1 MNNPICRMYK
11 IFAVIVSISAW
22 PGSAIAQH
30 TAAAQSKWIKQ
41 VGTGTLEY
49 THTAKGDRIIDFSY
63 AGYKGG
69 GVRIP
74 AIPSRVTIYPVA
86 GDNTAH
92 IQRVI
97 DSVSQMPLQDG
108 FRGAI
113 VLAPGSYSCSQT
125 IRLAGN
131 GIVLRGSGE
140 ASKII
145 MTGAPHVCFS
155 IGEDVKT
162 ERVGKAAFITDT
174 YVPSGAHQ
182 FTVTDGG
189 DFSAGDEIAISKP
202 VTGSWVRFM
211 GMDALVRDG
220 KKQTWITGELVT
232 ERTIQAVK
240 NNVIT
245 ITVPLTDSYDAG
257 FTAPGTTVQ
266 KIRRTGEIQNVGL
279 ENLSII
285 APEQSVTISQPHH
298 SAIRV
303 KGVADGWLCNLS
315 ISNTVNS
322 IAVSGRRITVDN
334 INIQHA
340 ASTIGA
346 AKPAD
351 LSANGGQLLFNKCT
365 IRGDNVFFLATGA
378 KVNGPNVLLNCT
390 FSGNGWIQPHQ
401 RWATGLLI
409 DGCKVPDGGI
419 DFMNRGEMG
428 SGHGWSVG
436 WAVAWNCVARS
447 YLNQQPPGAFNW
459 VIGSSGEQ
467 QQKAMPFDK
476 EPFLPEGVYDSHNKP
491 VVPLSL
497 YLQQLKQRLGAGALE
512 NIGY

>member
-1 MNNPICRMYK
+1 MVSVTTWLGT
-11 IFAVIVSISAW
+11 AV
-22 PGSAIAQH
+22 AQH
-30 TAAAQSKWIKQ
+30 TAAAQSKWIKKT
-41 VGTGTLEY
+41 GSGTLEY
-49 THTAKGDRIIDFSY
+49 TGTAKGDRIIDFSY

-74 AIPSRVTIYPVA
+74 EIPARVTVYPVA
-86 GDNTAH
+86 GDNAAH
-92 IQRVI
+92 IQRII

-108 FRGAI
+108 FRGAV
-113 VLAPGSYSCSQT
+113 VLAPGNYPCSQT
-125 IRLAGN
+125 IRLASD

-145 MTGAPHVCFS
+145 MTGVPHVCFS
-155 IGEDVKT
+155 IGENLKT
-162 ERVGKAAFITDT
+162 ERVGEAVFITDA

-182 FTVTDGG
+182 FTVADGRN
-189 DFSAGDEIAISKP
+189 FSAGDEIAISKP
-202 VTGSWVRFM
+202 VTDSWVHFM

-220 KKQTWITGELVT
+220 KEQTWITGELTT
-232 ERTIQAVK
+232 ERTIRAVK
-240 NNVIT
+240 NNVIM
-245 ITVPLTDSYDAG
+245 IEVPLTDSYDAH

-266 KIRRTGEIQNVGL
+266 KIRRTGEVKNVGL
-279 ENLSII
+279 ENLSIV
-285 APEQSVTISQPHH
+285 APEQSVTISQQHH

-303 KGVADGWLCNLS
+303 KGVADGWLRDLS

-322 IAVSGRRITVDN
+322 IAVSGRRITVEN
-334 INIQHA
+334 IDIQHT

-351 LSANGGQLLFNKCT
+351 LSANGGQLLFNKCK

-378 KVNGPNVLLNCT
+378 KVSGPNVLLNCT

-436 WAVAWNCVARS
+436 WAVAWNCVAKS

-459 VIGSSGEQ
+459 VIGSSGER

-491 VVPLSL
+491 VEPLSL
-497 YLQQLKQRLGAGALE
+497 YLQQLKLRLGPRALE
-512 NIGY
+512 NIGYKELR